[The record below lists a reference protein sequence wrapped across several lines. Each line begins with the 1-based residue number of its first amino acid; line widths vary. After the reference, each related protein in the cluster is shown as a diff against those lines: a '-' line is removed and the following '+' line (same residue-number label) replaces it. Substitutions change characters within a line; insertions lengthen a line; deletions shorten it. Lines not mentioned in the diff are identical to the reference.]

1 MVLVSLLIAPALMAA
16 AASVERRLGPSA
28 AGWVAALPLS
38 LAVAVAAVTF
48 DAGGHAAWTVALSA
62 ATHVPAQVAFAVVF
76 AAVLTRRGLLA
87 GVAAG
92 ALAYLVLSIGLAG
105 APNPLALAAAIPA
118 VVLAPRL
125 MTEGRPRPGSPRAW
139 QVTALTCAVTVLI
152 VAGTLVV
159 TRVAGPVTAGAV
171 AAFPTMSTT
180 LVFAVAT
187 RDGRPAGAHSLVGL
201 VRSLPCYLTFCLL
214 VVVALPSLGLAA
226 IAPALLGCVAAGC
239 LTWRRVPVAVCAR
252 LH

>member
-1 MVLVSLLIAPALMAA
+1 MVLISLLIAPSLMVAA
-16 AASVERRLGPSA
+16 SSVERRLGPSA

-48 DAGGHAAWTVALSA
+48 DAGAHAAGTVALSA

-92 ALAYLVLSIGLAG
+92 ALAYLSLSIGLAG
-105 APNPLALAAAIPA
+105 APSLLALAAAIPA
-118 VVLAPRL
+118 VALAPRL

-139 QVTALTCAVTVLI
+139 HVTALTCAVTMLI

-159 TRVAGPVTAGAV
+159 TRVAGPVAAGAV
-171 AAFPTMSTT
+171 AAFPTLSTT
-180 LVFAVAT
+180 LVFAVVT
-187 RDGRPAGAHSLVGL
+187 RDGSRAGAFSLLGL
-201 VRSLPCYLTFCLL
+201 VCSLPGYLTFCVL
-214 VVVALPSLGLAA
+214 VVVALPSIGLPAIALALVGCLAA
-226 IAPALLGCVAAGC
+226 ASLS
-239 LTWRRVPVAVCAR
+239 WRRVTPRTAGTA
-252 LH
+252 